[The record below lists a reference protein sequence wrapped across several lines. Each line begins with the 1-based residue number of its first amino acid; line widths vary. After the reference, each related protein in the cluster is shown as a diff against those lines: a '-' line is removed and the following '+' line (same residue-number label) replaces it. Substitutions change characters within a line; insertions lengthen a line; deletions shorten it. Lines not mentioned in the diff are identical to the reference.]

1 MMPRAAQVP
10 AYVLHARAYGE
21 TSQIVELFT
30 PVAGRVG
37 VLAKGA
43 RARRRHLALQPF
55 QPMLVSWS
63 GRGELP
69 VLTEW
74 EATRPPFT
82 PRGEAL
88 LGGFYLNE
96 LLLRLCRRHDAD
108 PALFAAYG
116 QALHDLVTERC
127 LSSAL
132 RRFDKALL
140 GSLGVEPAW
149 ARDGDGRAI
158 RAEQWYRCAPQAL
171 PRPILGPGRDPWEV
185 RGAALLVLEVEPLVI
200 PPDCRAAVN
209 GLFRALIAEQ
219 LGAAPLRTRALWQAM
234 HRATDPA
241 PSQPEV

>member
-1 MMPRAAQVP
+1 MTPRAAQVP

-30 PVAGRVG
+30 PAAGRLG

-43 RARRRHLALQPF
+43 RARRRHGALQPF

-69 VLTEW
+69 VLSEW
-74 EATRPPFT
+74 EATRPPFAL
-82 PRGEAL
+82 RGEAL
-88 LGGFYLNE
+88 LGGFYVNE

-116 QALHDLVTERC
+116 QVLHDLVTAGC
-127 LSSAL
+127 LSSTL

-140 GSLGVEPAW
+140 GSLGVEPSW
-149 ARDGDGRAI
+149 TRDCFGEAI
-158 RAEQWYRCAPQAL
+158 RAEQWYRCAPQSL
-171 PRPILGPGRDPWEV
+171 PRPIMGPGRAPWEV
-185 RGAALLVLEVEPLVI
+185 RGAALLALAVEPLVI
-200 PPDCRAAVN
+200 PADCRAAVN

-219 LGAAPLRTRALWQAM
+219 LGSTPLRTRALWQAM
-234 HRATDPA
+234 HGAPA
-241 PSQPEV
+241 QALQQSGD